1 LDTVSP
7 RFLPRLL
14 AGLVGAT
21 PDQATEKKGRNWKE
35 FDAVI
40 QVDDRVFAIEIKSS
54 GKAAPISMAVRQLQH
69 FLRSKNSEFI
79 PMVVV
84 PYMGEV
90 GRRICKENEVSWFDL
105 SGNAHITAPG
115 LRVRI
120 EGRPNRFRTRGRPPN
135 VFAPK
140 SARIARVLLLNPNRH
155 FAQKDLA
162 EEAKLGP
169 GYTSRIVRTLEA
181 EGLVS
186 RSGGRVRVKNPN
198 LLLEAWHEAYSFDR
212 HRLLK
217 GHIAARTSDALLR
230 DLSSKLQE
238 DDTEHA
244 FTGLAA
250 AWLWTRFAGFRI
262 VTVYLEETPDS
273 TLLDEIGFR
282 ETDGGDNT
290 WLVIPNDNDVFRG
303 ATEIDGIRCA
313 SPLQVFLDLKG
324 HPERAEEAA
333 LRLREEYLDF
343 DRDD

>member
-1 LDTVSP
+1 
-7 RFLPRLL
+7 L
-14 AGLVGAT
+14 AGLVGAR
-21 PDQATEKKGRNWKE
+21 PDHATEKKGRNWE
-35 FDAVI
+35 DLDAVI

-54 GKAAPISMAVRQLQH
+54 GRAAPISMAVKQLQH
-69 FLRSKNSEFI
+69 FLRSKNSEVI
-79 PMVVV
+79 PIVVV

-90 GRRICKENEVSWFDL
+90 GRRICKESEISWFDL

-120 EGRPNRFRTRGRPPN
+120 EGRPNRFRKRGRPPN
-135 VFAPK
+135 AFAPK
-140 SARIARVLLLNPNRH
+140 SARIARVLLMNPNRH

-162 EEAKLGP
+162 EEAQLGA
-169 GYTSRIVRTLEA
+169 GYTSRIVRALEA

-186 RSGGRVRVKNPN
+186 RSGGRVRAKNPN
-198 LLLEAWHEAYSFDR
+198 LLLESWHEAYAFDR

-238 DDTEHA
+238 GHAEHA

-262 VTVYLEETPDS
+262 VTVYLKETPDS
-273 TLLDEIGFR
+273 TLLHEIEFR
-282 ETDGGDNT
+282 ETDGGENT

-303 ATEIDGIRCA
+303 ATEIDGIRCV

-333 LRLREEYLDF
+333 LRLREEYLGF
-343 DRDD
+343 DRDG